1 MVDNIVALSR
11 ENLDK
16 VGIEH
21 GRFFVSYNLVIAY
34 PQNATVIFPREL
46 SIATFQIH

>member
-21 GRFFVSYNLVIAY
+21 GRFNKFKLHELAIEFGN
-34 PQNATVIFPREL
+34 NIFLLRNVAL
-46 SIATFQIH
+46 FSS